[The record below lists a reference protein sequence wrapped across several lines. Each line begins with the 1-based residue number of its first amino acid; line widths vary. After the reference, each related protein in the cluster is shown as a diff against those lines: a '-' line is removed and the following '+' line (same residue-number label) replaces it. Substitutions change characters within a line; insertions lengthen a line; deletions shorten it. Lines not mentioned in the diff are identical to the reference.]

1 MTLVISCVLI
11 VLSFVAGVLV
21 ERKNGLVA
29 RAQAGRQD
37 AIDAIKAKLNL
48 K

>member
-1 MTLVISCVLI
+1 MTLFITAALI
-11 VLSFVAGVLV
+11 VAAFVAGVFV

-37 AIDAIKAKLNL
+37 AIEAIKAKLNL